1 MRQRF
6 HPGDG
11 RGQALVEL
19 ALVLPILSLLLLGM
33 IQFGVV
39 FNHYITLTDAVRAGA
54 RTGSVGRQVQDPVAA
69 VEQSVRNA
77 ATDNLDPEDL
87 EISVE
92 SAWAQGSKV
101 TVTASYPYEI
111 RLLGFGVTV
120 TSGRLSSST
129 TERVE

>member
-1 MRQRF
+1 MRKRF
-6 HPGDG
+6 HPEDG
-11 RGQALVEL
+11 RGQSLVEL

-33 IQFGVV
+33 IQVGVA

-54 RTGSVGRQVQDPVAA
+54 RKGAVGRQLEDPVAE
-69 VEQSVRNA
+69 VEQAVRTA
-77 ATDNLDPEDL
+77 ATDNLDPADL
-87 EISVE
+87 EISVDSTWE
-92 SAWAQGSKV
+92 QGSKV
-101 TVTASYPYEI
+101 TVTASYPYEL